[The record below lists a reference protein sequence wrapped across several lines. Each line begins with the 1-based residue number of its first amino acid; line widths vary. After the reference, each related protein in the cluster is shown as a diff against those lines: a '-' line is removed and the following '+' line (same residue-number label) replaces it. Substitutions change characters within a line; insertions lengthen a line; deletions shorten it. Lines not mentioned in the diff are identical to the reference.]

1 MLGWCLVV
9 LPNSEVT
16 LYRGAM
22 ADVNTLAEAA
32 LRRLWAQLS
41 PSDAASARDGLLDL
55 LPAIVT
61 AYHVTAATVTAD
73 WYDLMRAD
81 RGPRGRFTA
90 VVPDPPEPERARVL
104 ARWGVGPL
112 FSADPHPII
121 ALSKLTGGLQRVIT
135 DGARETVTVSS
146 TRDPARPGW
155 TRVGAGGCDW
165 CRERIGLRITTDTI
179 FESHDACGCLAVPAF
194 N

>member
-1 MLGWCLVV
+1 VV
-9 LPNSEVT
+9 LPSSEVT
-16 LYRGAM
+16 LYRRAM

-32 LRRLWAQLS
+32 LRRLWAQLN
-41 PSDAASARDGLLDL
+41 PSDAEQARDGLLDL
-55 LPAIVT
+55 LPGIVT

-90 VVPDPPEPERARVL
+90 VVPDPPNPERARVL
-104 ARWGVGPL
+104 ARWGVGSL
-112 FSADPHPII
+112 FSADPNPVV

-146 TRDPARPGW
+146 TQDPAKPGW
-155 TRVGAGGCDW
+155 TRVGTGRCDW
-165 CRERIGLRITTDTI
+165 CRERIGLHITSDTI
-179 FESHDACGCLAVPAF
+179 FESHDACGCVAVPAF